1 LWRAMVHCHDHSY
14 FSSFQ
19 ELNRL
24 HLDLYQTFFRVRQA
38 SYFSYSEQR
47 KFFSRAVQ
55 NSVLH

>member
-24 HLDLYQTFFRVRQA
+24 MSKYLKLIISLNYNSKGSLIGHLC
-38 SYFSYSEQR
+38 
-47 KFFSRAVQ
+47 
-55 NSVLH
+55 